1 MFYQTPSWLNTNRAS
16 WSWAWPGPISTIFC
30 FIFRLSLS
38 RQRLASDAVIRL
50 GKQEACVKRRR
61 QWQRWFWSRWF
72 SSAYVLSFCLSLS
85 SFCAHCFLWFSL
97 PLLFVRLLFS
107 SGFLER
113 KERRRWWCRFSLV
126 VFYSG
131 SFFFFCFFFCF
142 LGFFL
147 FCSFSTPPLFLF
159 FFISVFLSVCFFSP
173 SVPVPFF
180 YLRLEGRLFMP
191 PEMRHV
197 PWGIVGIVVHD
208 HTGFPIG

>member
-113 KERRRWWCRFSLV
+113 KERRRWWCRFLV
-126 VFYSG
+126 VFDSAW
-131 SFFFFCFFFCF
+131 FFFFC
-142 LGFFL
+142 
-147 FCSFSTPPLFLF
+147 LF
-159 FFISVFLSVCFFSP
+159 FFLALPWISTYVSFPPGSLSFLFVPWFIPFSSSSLSFLLSVSLSIFSIY
-173 SVPVPFF
+173 SFIF
-180 YLRLEGRLFMP
+180 GP
-191 PEMRHV
+191 P
-197 PWGIVGIVVHD
+197 
-208 HTGFPIG
+208 